1 MLVTTVH
8 LRIYSP
14 SKTKEQ
20 IVFKSRIRHVLPPAS
35 PIISGAERVSSLR
48 VLGVVISSDLGI
60 SAHLDQVLSSCASST
75 CMYALR
81 VLRSHGLQPQ
91 NASRSNKNDHHC
103 FFDVCLTC
111 LVGLLF
117 RQAGSRSWIDDRIL
131 AQVEVHH
138 HKPWA
143 QCP

>member
-60 SAHLDQVLSSCASST
+60 SAHLDQVLSSCASS
-75 CMYALR
+75 MYALR
-81 VLRSHGLQPQ
+81 VLRNHGLQPQ
-91 NASRSNKNDHHC
+91 SLHEVIKMTTIPSLHWNFA
-103 FFDVCLTC
+103 
-111 LVGLLF
+111 LF
-117 RQAGSRSWIDDRIL
+117 IARMG
-131 AQVEVHH
+131 V
-138 HKPWA
+138 
-143 QCP
+143 

>member
-1 MLVTTVH
+1 MDQFKLIAVT
-8 LRIYSP
+8 LLY
-14 SKTKEQ
+14 
-20 IVFKSRIRHVLPPAS
+20 
-35 PIISGAERVSSLR
+35 
-48 VLGVVISSDLGI
+48 ISSDLGI
-60 SAHLDQVLSSCASST
+60 SPHLDQVLSSCASS
-75 CMYALR
+75 MYKLYIVCFKGSTQSWPPA
-81 VLRSHGLQPQ
+81 SD
-91 NASRSNKNDHHC
+91 ASRSSKNDHHC

-131 AQVEVHH
+131 AQVELHH

>member
-60 SAHLDQVLSSCASST
+60 SAHLDQVLSSCAKVCILYVCFKGST
-75 CMYALR
+75 Q
-81 VLRSHGLQPQ
+81 SWPPTSD
-91 NASRSNKNDHHC
+91 ASRSSKNDHHC
-103 FFDVCLTC
+103 IFDVCLAC

-117 RQAGSRSWIDDRIL
+117 RQ
-131 AQVEVHH
+131 
-138 HKPWA
+138 
-143 QCP
+143 